1 MSDPFVPEGT
11 KVRAIAELTQEIKG
25 LLEDGFADVWVAG
38 EVSNLARPASG
49 HLYLTLKDATAQLRA
64 VIWRGIALRLRF
76 DPQDGQEVI
85 ARGRVSV
92 YPPRGEY
99 QLLIEELHPKG
110 LGALELALRQL
121 KEKLFVRG
129 YFDPC
134 RKKPLPRV
142 PRRLALVT
150 SPTGAAVRDMLEV
163 LARRWPAVEV
173 VVCPVRVQGEG
184 AAQEIAAAIGLL
196 NRLHASGA
204 LAVDVLIVGR
214 GGGSLEDLWA
224 FNEEAVA
231 DAIFASRIP
240 VVSAVGHEIDVTI
253 ADLVADHRALTP
265 TYAATAVVPDRQE
278 LLAGLHD
285 LEARLHD
292 GMTRRLDLARRRLDD
307 LAGRRAFRLP
317 MERVRDEERRLDDWA
332 ERLQRA
338 GRQRFQRSRERLD
351 ATAARLESVSPLGV
365 LARGYSLTQTEAGDV
380 LRDAAAVRPG
390 DRVRTRLHRGRIVA
404 KVEAMEFEP
413 DPLDAARRQP

>member
-129 YFDPC
+129 YFDPH

-173 VVCPVRVQGEG
+173 IVCPVRVQGEG
-184 AAQEIAAAIGLL
+184 AAQEIAAAIDLL
-196 NRLHASGA
+196 NRLHAGGA

-231 DAIFASRIP
+231 DAIFASHIP

-265 TYAATAVVPDRQE
+265 THAATAVVPDRQE

-285 LEARLHD
+285 MEVRLHD
-292 GMTRRLDLARRRLDD
+292 GVTRRLDLARRRLDD

-317 MERVRDEERRLDDWA
+317 LERVRDEERRLDDWA
-332 ERLQRA
+332 DRLQRA

-365 LARGYSLTQTEAGDV
+365 LARGYSLTQTDAGDV

-390 DRVRTRLHRGRIVA
+390 DRVRTRLHHGRIVA